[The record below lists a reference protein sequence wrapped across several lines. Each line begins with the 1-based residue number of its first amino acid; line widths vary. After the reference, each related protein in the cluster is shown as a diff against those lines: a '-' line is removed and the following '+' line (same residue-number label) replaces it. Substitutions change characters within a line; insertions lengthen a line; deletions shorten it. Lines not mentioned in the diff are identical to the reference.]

1 MAASMV
7 INGFGYSILD
17 EFTAKVSQSRG
28 ITISTLKP
36 KLEFSIDLMY
46 LKEKPLSI
54 MTKKF
59 MEFISDFNYTV

>member
-1 MAASMV
+1 MAASLV

-28 ITISTLKP
+28 ITISPLKP

-46 LKEKPLSI
+46 LKEKPLAI
-54 MTKKF
+54 TTKKF
-59 MEFISDFNYTV
+59 MEFLSDFVYEV